1 MDNIEKN
8 AQNKVQEPDGKIQ
21 FGKWLLHNVIW
32 AAILIIALVVG
43 AKVLLGIMTRHG
55 EQISV
60 PDLTAMTVSEAK
72 YNAGINGLKT
82 VVTDSVFIRRMARG
96 AVFSQNPSPGE
107 KVKKGRKIRLTIN
120 AVNPKKITMPNL
132 VGLSMRQ
139 ANAELNSRGLVLG
152 NLIYVS
158 DIATNNVMRQLFR
171 NKEIK
176 PGASIETG
184 AEIDLVVGL
193 NPENDKTYVP
203 NFSGLK
209 YRRAID
215 VAHESSLNIRKVIFD
230 NDIKSYSDSLSAV
243 VYKQNPSAS
252 SQVPV
257 LMGSE
262 VSLWFT
268 TDPLTALSKDSN
280 GK

>member
-1 MDNIEKN
+1 
-8 AQNKVQEPDGKIQ
+8 
-21 FGKWLLHNVIW
+21 
-32 AAILIIALVVG
+32 
-43 AKVLLGIMTRHG
+43 
-55 EQISV
+55 
-60 PDLTAMTVSEAK
+60 
-72 YNAGINGLKT
+72 
-82 VVTDSVFIRRMARG
+82 
-96 AVFSQNPSPGE
+96 
-107 KVKKGRKIRLTIN
+107 
-120 AVNPKKITMPNL
+120 
-132 VGLSMRQ
+132 
-139 ANAELNSRGLVLG
+139 
-152 NLIYVS
+152 
-158 DIATNNVMRQLFR
+158 MRQLFR
-171 NKEIK
+171 NKEIN

-243 VYKQNPSAS
+243 VYKQTPSAS

>member
-1 MDNIEKN
+1 
-8 AQNKVQEPDGKIQ
+8 
-21 FGKWLLHNVIW
+21 
-32 AAILIIALVVG
+32 
-43 AKVLLGIMTRHG
+43 
-55 EQISV
+55 
-60 PDLTAMTVSEAK
+60 
-72 YNAGINGLKT
+72 
-82 VVTDSVFIRRMARG
+82 MARG
-96 AVFSQNPSPGE
+96 AVFSQNPSPGD

-120 AVNPKKITMPNL
+120 AVNPKKVTMPNL

-158 DIATNNVMRQLFR
+158 DIATNNVMRQLFH
-171 NKEIK
+171 NKEIN
-176 PGASIETG
+176 PGVPIETG

-193 NPENDKTYVP
+193 NPENDMTYVP

-215 VAHESSLNIRKVIFD
+215 VAHESSLNIRKVTFD
-230 NDIKSYSDSLSAV
+230 SDIKSYS
-243 VYKQNPSAS
+243 
-252 SQVPV
+252 

-268 TDPLTALSKDSN
+268 TDPLTAPSKDSN

>member
-1 MDNIEKN
+1 MDNIEKD

-43 AKVLLGIMTRHG
+43 AKVLLGVMTRHG

-72 YNAGINGLKT
+72 YNAGMNGLKI

-171 NKEIK
+171 NKEIN

-230 NDIKSYSDSLSAV
+230 KV
-243 VYKQNPSAS
+243 PRNPTGKIEK
-252 SQVPV
+252 PV
-257 LMGSE
+257 LREKYIGGRLVE
-262 VSLWFT
+262 EQIT
-268 TDPLTALSKDSN
+268 
-280 GK
+280 G

>member
-1 MDNIEKN
+1 MDNMEKE
-8 AQNKVQEPDGKIQ
+8 AQKKVQEPDGKVQ
-21 FGKWLLHNVIW
+21 FGKWLLHNLLW
-32 AAILIIALVVG
+32 AALLVIALVVG
-43 AKVLLGIMTRHG
+43 AKILLGAITRHG
-55 EQISV
+55 EQIAV
-60 PDLTAMTVSEAK
+60 PDLTAMTVKEAR
-72 YNAGINGLKT
+72 YNAELNGLKT

-96 AVFSQNPSPGE
+96 AVFSQNPSPGD
-107 KVKKGRKIRLTIN
+107 KVKKGRKIRLT
-120 AVNPKKITMPNL
+120 
-132 VGLSMRQ
+132 MRQ

-158 DIATNNVMRQLFR
+158 DIATNNVMRQLFH
-171 NKEIK
+171 NKEIN
-176 PGASIETG
+176 PGVPIETG

-193 NPENDKTYVP
+193 NPENDMTYVP

-215 VAHESSLNIRKVIFD
+215 VAHESSLNIRKVTFD
-230 NDIKSYSDSLSAV
+230 SDIKSYSDSLSAV
-243 VYKQNPSAS
+243 VYKQTPSAS